1 MKKLICFVALAFMM
15 TININAQR
23 KMAALFK
30 EMPDSILSVLTKNN
44 RLDMIDFMDAKMKAQ
59 VTNLLDGKS
68 EMTMLADDSLK
79 IKMSDV
85 MSVKMMVVDA
95 KEEYDSCKQ
104 VVCMISTY
112 TIPSTGDYESIVNYY
127 SVKWHPLENPNLLVP
142 LAPVST
148 SFKNDEKVMS
158 TKPVY

>member
-44 RLDMIDFMDAKMKAQ
+44 RLDMIDFMDAKMMAQ

-112 TIPSTGDYESIVNYY
+112 TIPSTGDYESIVNY
-127 SVKWHPLENPNLLVP
+127 
-142 LAPVST
+142 
-148 SFKNDEKVMS
+148 
-158 TKPVY
+158 